1 MTPRQDTT
9 TPRAI
14 HRKHHDTKTRHCN
27 TKTRQ
32 RNTRRDISAQHQQAQ
47 HLAEVTIRG

>member
-1 MTPRQDTT
+1 TA

-14 HRKHHDTKTRHCN
+14 HRKHHDTKTRHRN
-27 TKTRQ
+27 IKTRH
-32 RNTRRDISAQHQQAQ
+32 RNTRSDISAQHQEAQ